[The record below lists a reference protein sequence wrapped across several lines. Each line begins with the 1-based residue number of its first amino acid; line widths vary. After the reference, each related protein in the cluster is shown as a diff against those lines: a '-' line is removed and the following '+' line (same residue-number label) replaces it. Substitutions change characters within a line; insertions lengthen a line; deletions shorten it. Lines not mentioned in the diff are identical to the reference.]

1 MNTDA
6 DNTQKTTNAP
16 ALIESLTWQ
25 VNNPIRYPAQGYYP
39 QISLEDIE
47 AEIIRTVSQT
57 GSVNLTDV
65 SNLDCPEDDVY
76 DWEENDEDTEDV
88 IWKVSGMVN
97 QYDYRTLQTRYEQL
111 LDLVKTAIPFIDLAK
126 MQNPHLN
133 GVSQE

>member
-1 MNTDA
+1 
-6 DNTQKTTNAP
+6 
-16 ALIESLTWQ
+16 
-25 VNNPIRYPAQGYYP
+25 
-39 QISLEDIE
+39 
-47 AEIIRTVSQT
+47 
-57 GSVNLTDV
+57 
-65 SNLDCPEDDVY
+65 LDCPEDDVY